1 MARGAE
7 VWQVCLGLKKS
18 QLNTDGLKAEIGAKS
33 GTGTFSRVKSKRLK
47 LNRALEFKEWSRL
60 SGLNRR
66 PTVYKTVVNFSTMLK
81 IQQICGYRDGSSRA
95 VWQVWRVQLLRRVAR
110 DAGF

>member
-7 VWQVCLGLKKS
+7 VLAGMPRVEKNS

-66 PTVYKTVVNFSTMLK
+66 PTVYKIVVNFSTMRKL
-81 IQQICGYRDGSSRA
+81 QQICGYRVGSLRA
-95 VWQVWRVQLLRRVAR
+95 VWQV
-110 DAGF
+110 

>member
-7 VWQVCLGLKKS
+7 VLEVCLGLKKS

-66 PTVYKTVVNFSTMLK
+66 PTVYKTVALPLS
-81 IQQICGYRDGSSRA
+81 
-95 VWQVWRVQLLRRVAR
+95 
-110 DAGF
+110 

>member
-7 VWQVCLGLKKS
+7 VLEVCLR
-18 QLNTDGLKAEIGAKS
+18 LKAEIGAKS

-47 LNRALEFKEWSRL
+47 LNGALEFKEWSRL

-66 PTVYKTVVNFSTMLK
+66 PTVYKTVALPLS
-81 IQQICGYRDGSSRA
+81 
-95 VWQVWRVQLLRRVAR
+95 
-110 DAGF
+110 